1 MTKLLQFL
9 FITLRNEKE
18 GNKETNKS
26 NVNLR
31 NHIVEQMQF
40 IKVPEV
46 IKNFIYILK
55 NCPEDFML
63 SRYEIINRLKS
74 LLTNLDKTKLT
85 RLEAIDILGELLNEE
100 TIYGKKKMLGD
111 YSKSAIC
118 SYWIDIIKSNVL
130 ITNIFYSNY
139 LSIRAILQS
148 GLSEDN
154 SDVANCFMNI

>member
-1 MTKLLQFL
+1 MAYAELENKSVEDDRKIKELIRDSIENIIQSLKKTPYEKFYNEFNYEFNNELFGVMTKLLQFL

-85 RLEAIDILGELLNEE
+85 RVEAIDILGELLN
-100 TIYGKKKMLGD
+100 
-111 YSKSAIC
+111 
-118 SYWIDIIKSNVL
+118 
-130 ITNIFYSNY
+130 
-139 LSIRAILQS
+139 
-148 GLSEDN
+148 
-154 SDVANCFMNI
+154 